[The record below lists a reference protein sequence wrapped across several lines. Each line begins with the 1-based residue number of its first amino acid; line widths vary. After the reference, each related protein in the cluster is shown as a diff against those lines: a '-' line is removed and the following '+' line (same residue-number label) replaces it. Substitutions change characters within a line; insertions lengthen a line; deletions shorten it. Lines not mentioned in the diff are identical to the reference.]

1 MDSEKTSN
9 LTLPHGDTNQ
19 SASGFTTPDLLAQEK
34 EQGQSYEPSIEGG
47 SKKDSPD
54 DVPAAEYAT
63 GRRLIPVI
71 LALVCSVFL
80 VALDMTI
87 VGTAIPKITDE
98 FHGLNMVSW

>member
-9 LTLPHGDTNQ
+9 LTLPPSDANQ
-19 SASGFTTPDLLAQEK
+19 SASGVTTPDLLAQEK
-34 EQGQSYEPSIEGG
+34 EQQQSYAVSIEG
-47 SKKDSPD
+47 SKKDSSD
-54 DVPAAEYAT
+54 GVPAAEYAT
-63 GRRLIPVI
+63 GTRLIPVI
-71 LALVCSVFL
+71 LALVCAVFL